1 VTATR
6 PSAGR
11 PRHAPPQRQGDTGR
25 EQILDAAAQMF
36 SELGYEA
43 ASTRKIAE
51 AVGVKQSS
59 LYYHFA
65 SKQDILATLLAGTVK
80 PSLAFAGR
88 LAHSGEPP
96 HVQLYALTHFDVAL
110 LSSGRWNIG
119 ALYVLPELRSE
130 PFETFR
136 RDRRRLLDAYR
147 RKILDGTKAGL
158 FRVESSAVAS
168 ALVFALAESVIT
180 MRSSGMRIHP
190 ALADTIARACLQ
202 LLECADENVASAS
215 IECKRLRALAPELL
229 PGG

>member
-1 VTATR
+1 
-6 PSAGR
+6 
-11 PRHAPPQRQGDTGR
+11 
-25 EQILDAAAQMF
+25 MF

-80 PSLAFAGR
+80 PSLAFAGK
-88 LAHSGEPP
+88 LALSGEPP

-119 ALYVLPELRSE
+119 ALYVLPELRAE

-136 RDRRRLLDAYR
+136 RDRRLLQGAYR
-147 RKILDGTKAGL
+147 RRITDGMQAGL
-158 FRVESSAVAS
+158 FRFESSAIAS

-180 MRSSGMRIHP
+180 MRSNGMRIRP
-190 ALADTIARACLQ
+190 ALAGTIARACLK
-202 LLECADENVASAS
+202 LLECADEDVASAS
-215 IECKRLRALAPELL
+215 TECKRLLALAPAL
-229 PGG
+229 PGD

>member
-1 VTATR
+1 
-6 PSAGR
+6 
-11 PRHAPPQRQGDTGR
+11 
-25 EQILDAAAQMF
+25 MF

-88 LAHSGEPP
+88 LARSGEPP

-119 ALYVLPELRSE
+119 ALYVLPELRAE
-130 PFETFR
+130 PFEAFR
-136 RDRRRLLDAYR
+136 RDRRLLQGAYR
-147 RKILDGTKAGL
+147 RRILDGMRAGL
-158 FRVESSAVAS
+158 LRAESSTVAS

-180 MRSSGMRIHP
+180 MRSDGMRIHP

-202 LLECADENVASAS
+202 LLECADEDVASAS
-215 IECKRLRALAPELL
+215 SECKRLLALAQGLL